1 MFALVDCNSF
11 YASCEQVFRPD
22 LRGRPVVV
30 LSNKDGFL
38 VSRTKEAK
46 AAGLANILG
55 GSSCCALIS
64 HVNRCGMMLLMIV
77 RHIQTEHQPS
87 NGFYCE
93 QGEDNATAYTVQG
106 IRLLHR
112 R

>member
-22 LRGRPVVV
+22 LRGRRVVV
-30 LSNKDGFL
+30 LSNNDGFL

-46 AAGLANILG
+46 AVGLANILDG
-55 GSSCCALIS
+55 FSRCELIS
-64 HVNRCGMMLLMIV
+64 HVNRCGMMLLMID

-87 NGFYCE
+87 NGF
-93 QGEDNATAYTVQG
+93 Q
-106 IRLLHR
+106 
-112 R
+112 